1 MIGAEVSQF
10 LSLTK
15 ASSQLPADATIILCQ
30 LTTKKKLFH
39 NFQSIQ
45 KYYPLLEGYSRA

>member
-1 MIGAEVSQF
+1 MIGVEVSKF

-15 ASSQLPADATIILCQ
+15 ASSQLRADATIVLCQ
-30 LTTKKKLFH
+30 LTKKKRLFH
-39 NFQSIQ
+39 NVQSIQ